1 MSSVKNLKKY
11 TRKLQQLAKTDL
23 TTEVNNPDASVR
35 IYVGTRSND
44 KGALTQLANDTHP
57 YVQLAVANNRATP
70 KEGLAILAKS
80 TNLNVLKLVSSHPNT
95 SGETLTQLA
104 RGANHGVRLN
114 ICKHPNTEAET
125 LAFIANKPNIS
136 TDHNI
141 AAHPNTPTKLLDQL
155 INERRNCVNTAV
167 RNKNVSKETLTK
179 LAANPDTDES
189 VLTAIVNGEH
199 TPVTILK
206 QLSRHN
212 LKEIREHVE
221 RRRKKQIQTH
231 IDTLAEN
238 EAKYAKLLEPTF
250 TGWENE
256 LETVI
261 KNLTKTRGQNLNIG
275 M

>member
-1 MSSVKNLKKY
+1 MGDVKNLKKY
-11 TRKLQQLAKTDL
+11 TRKLAQLAKTDL

-44 KGALTQLANDTHP
+44 KTALTWLANDTHP

-80 TNLNVLKLVSSHPNT
+80 TNLNILKLVSRHPNT

-104 RGANHGVRLN
+104 GGENIGVRLN
-114 ICKHPNTEAET
+114 ICKHPNTDAET
-125 LAFIANKPNIS
+125 LTFIANKPNIS
-136 TDHNI
+136 TDQNI
-141 AAHPNTPTKLLDQL
+141 AGHPNATASLLNIL
-155 INERRNCVNTAV
+155 INERESCTNIAV

-179 LAANPDTDES
+179 LVTNPNTDES
-189 VLTAIVNGEH
+189 VLTAIVNSEH

-206 QLSRHN
+206 QLSAHN
-212 LKEIREHVE
+212 IKGIREHVE

-231 IDTLAEN
+231 IDTLAEK
-238 EAKYAKLLEPTF
+238 ETKYAKLLEPTF

-261 KNLTKTRGQNLNIG
+261 KNLTKTREQNLNIG